1 MESEGGL
8 QTGPG
13 PGGMVRMGSSVDTLV
28 HLTPAKGQGPAGRD
42 TGMNQ
47 QRLLWIMPSQLPP
60 AVVPSGKPGA
70 CQDQLSSPEGSEAA
84 DR

>member
-8 QTGPG
+8 RTGPR

-28 HLTPAKGQGPAGRD
+28 HLTPAKHQGPAGTR
-42 TGMNQ
+42 MNQ